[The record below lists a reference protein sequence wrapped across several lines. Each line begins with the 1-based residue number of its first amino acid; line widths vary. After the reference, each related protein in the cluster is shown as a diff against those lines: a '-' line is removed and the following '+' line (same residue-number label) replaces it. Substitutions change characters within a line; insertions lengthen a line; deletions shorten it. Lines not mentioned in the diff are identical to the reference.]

1 MKLICWHFMLIC
13 TKIQTM
19 NWFRK
24 LIYYVTNTHT
34 HWTNLP
40 KINVRCRLLFVSV
53 ILRKIKHRFTKDF
66 EKSIENTANKPTN
79 QPTKRDLCAKM
90 LVGFNTLT
98 IRRCNTNWLRNRV
111 LAIINAKERCSSI
124 FHYILIGNVHIFSH
138 WHFQYSQNRMK

>member
-34 HWTNLP
+34 LNESTKNKRAMQASFCQCYFKENQTQIYQRLW
-40 KINVRCRLLFVSV
+40 KIH
-53 ILRKIKHRFTKDF
+53 RKYC
-66 EKSIENTANKPTN
+66 EQTN